1 MIEDDELDNMI
12 MAEPSERE
20 RVKMHHEFMHKAAS
34 HPVRRQLIKKIGVFG
49 ATKEE
54 VMESIE
60 IDDNAFKYH
69 TDFMINGDL
78 MNIIEGKYSLTEK
91 GMEILETI

>member
-1 MIEDDELDNMI
+1 MIEDDDLDNMI
-12 MAEPSERE
+12 VAEPSERE

-49 ATKEE
+49 ATREE
-54 VMESIE
+54 IRETVD
-60 IDDNAFKYH
+60 IDDTAFKYH
-69 TDFMINGDL
+69 TEFMINGDL
-78 MNIIEGKYSLTEK
+78 MNLIEGKYSLTEK